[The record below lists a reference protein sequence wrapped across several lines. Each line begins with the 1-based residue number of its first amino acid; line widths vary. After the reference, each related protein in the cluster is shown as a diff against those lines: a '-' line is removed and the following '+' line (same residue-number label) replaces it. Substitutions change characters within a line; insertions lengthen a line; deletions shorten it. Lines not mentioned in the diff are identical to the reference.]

1 MATPYPFHVLTPA
14 AQLAAGEAT
23 YAQVPGVGGSFGMLK
38 GHAPVVS
45 LLAENAPLV
54 LTLAD
59 GTTQTFT
66 VTGGVAEV
74 TPEGLT
80 ILAESAIQA

>member
-1 MATPYPFHVLTPA
+1 MAIPYPFQVLTPA

-23 YAQVPGVGGSFGMLK
+23 YAQVPGVGGSFGVLS

-45 LLAENAPLV
+45 LLADNAPLV
-54 LTLAD
+54 LTLAN
-59 GTTQTFT
+59 GTTQTFS

-74 TPEGLT
+74 TPDGLI
-80 ILAESAIQA
+80 ILAESATQA

>member
-1 MATPYPFHVLTPA
+1 MAIPYPFQVLTPA

-23 YAQVPGVGGSFGMLK
+23 YAQVPGVGGSFGVLS

-45 LLAENAPLV
+45 LLADNAPLV
-54 LTLAD
+54 LTLAN

-74 TPEGLT
+74 TPDGLI
-80 ILAESAIQA
+80 ILAESATQA